1 MSEAGGGASKV
12 DARALKE
19 RVLATFR
26 SPQYKPP
33 VLPAVAT
40 ELLAL
45 TRRSDVGVVDVT
57 RTLERDPILAAAVLK
72 LAQSPL
78 YATRIPPTSLSQ
90 AVQRLGVVTVRD
102 MVFQVVMDLRVF
114 RVEGYKDLME
124 RVRRHSIVTA
134 HLMRVLCTHA
144 PLPADQAFLCG
155 LLHDVGLG
163 AVLLAI
169 GELPQ
174 AQRPELTAM
183 ATVAADVHHEVGAMM
198 TRFWQLAPELQTVVE
213 HHHDYDPRHT
223 NNALVAALVAAES
236 LADDL
241 GFCVNDVHTMQN
253 DMAIASSILDRVP
266 HPDVPLAFKQLGISP
281 TLRDT
286 IRREAATIPQRAFS

>member
-1 MSEAGGGASKV
+1 MTDAGGGANKL

-19 RVLATFR
+19 RVLSTFR
-26 SPQYKPP
+26 SPHYKPP

-45 TRRSDVGVVDVT
+45 TRRSDVGVAEVT

-78 YATRIPPTSLSQ
+78 YATRVAPSSLSQ
-90 AVQRLGVVTVRD
+90 AVQRLGLMTVRD

-114 RVEGYKDLME
+114 RADGYKDLME

-134 HLMRVLCTHA
+134 HLMRALCAHTS
-144 PLPADQAFLCG
+144 LPADQAFLCG

-163 AVLLAI
+163 AVLIAV

-183 ATVAADVHHEVGAMM
+183 ATVAADIHHEVGAMM
-198 TRFWQLAPELQTVVE
+198 TRLWQLAPELQSVIE
-213 HHHDYDPRHT
+213 QHHDYDPWKKGDR
-223 NNALVAALVAAES
+223 LVAALVAAES
-236 LADDL
+236 LADDV
-241 GFCVNDVHTMQN
+241 GFCVNDVHTMHN
-253 DMAIASSILDRVP
+253 DMAIASSILDRVT

-281 TLRDT
+281 TVQDA
-286 IRREAATIPQRAFS
+286 IRREAATIPVRAFG